1 MVEPYGSLRS
11 LVNLIGDTP
20 YLSSIKLNYK
30 VNSMAKATTTT
41 PKRTRRTKAEVQQE
55 FEFIQQETSDSVAI
69 SSKQSEFAKLHE
81 QEIREAVN
89 EVGIDSVAQ
98 KISNLNVEISKTLS
112 DLSEKMM
119 AEVNLLAKVREAIHL
134 EKQELDRLHKIDVSL
149 LAIDQLVEDY
159 QTQKMVLE
167 NEIEQT
173 RTSWEEEQKLRE
185 KKIKE
190 EEDSLKKNRQRENDE
205 YEYKKNLERKK
216 EQDKHEE
223 DVRQRDKKNREQQ
236 ESLEKNWKEREAV
249 LKTQEE
255 ELAQLRKEAT
265 SYPDKLKKEIDR
277 ATIDA
282 IKQTEQRIAQEKILL
297 ERDREMEKKVAE
309 LKIKALEEAIAQ
321 QQAQITLLQS
331 RLEDATRQVQDIAV
345 KAIEGASGSKALG
358 HINQI
363 AMEQAKN
370 RASSV

>member
-1 MVEPYGSLRS
+1 
-11 LVNLIGDTP
+11 
-20 YLSSIKLNYK
+20 
-30 VNSMAKATTTT
+30 MAKATTTT

-55 FEFIQQETSDSVAI
+55 FEAIQQEANDSVAI
-69 SSKQSEFAKLHE
+69 SPKQSEFAKLHS

-98 KISNLNVEISKTLS
+98 TISNLNVEISKTLS

-119 AEVNLLAKVREAIHL
+119 TEVNLLAKVREAIHL

-149 LAIDQLVEDY
+149 LAVDQLVEDY
-159 QTQKMVLE
+159 QTQKMALE

-173 RTSWEEEQKLRE
+173 RTIWEEEQKLRE

-190 EEDSLKKNRQRENDE
+190 EEESLKKNRQRENDE

-236 ESLEKNWKEREAV
+236 ESLEKNWKEREAT

-255 ELAQLRKEAT
+255 ELSQLRKEAA

-282 IKQTEQRIAQEKILL
+282 IKQTEQRIAQEKTLL

-309 LKIKALEEAIAQ
+309 LKIKALEETIAQ

-370 RASSV
+370 RASSI

>member
-1 MVEPYGSLRS
+1 
-11 LVNLIGDTP
+11 
-20 YLSSIKLNYK
+20 
-30 VNSMAKATTTT
+30 MAKATTTT

-55 FEFIQQETSDSVAI
+55 FEAIQQEANDSVAI
-69 SSKQSEFAKLHE
+69 SPKQSEFTKLHE

-119 AEVNLLAKVREAIHL
+119 TEVNLLAKVREAIHL

-149 LAIDQLVEDY
+149 LAVDQLVEDY
-159 QTQKMVLE
+159 QSQKMALE

-185 KKIKE
+185 KKTKE
-190 EEDSLKKNRQRENDE
+190 EEDSLKKNRQRENDD

-236 ESLEKNWKEREAV
+236 ENLEKNWKEREAT
-249 LKTQEE
+249 LKAQEE
-255 ELAQLRKEAT
+255 ELTQLRKEAT
-265 SYPDKLKKEIDR
+265 SYPDKLKREIDK
-277 ATIDA
+277 AVIDA
-282 IKQTEQRIAQEKILL
+282 IKQTEQRIAQEKTLL

-309 LKIKALEEAIAQ
+309 LKIKALEETIAQ

-370 RASSV
+370 RASSI

>member
-1 MVEPYGSLRS
+1 
-11 LVNLIGDTP
+11 
-20 YLSSIKLNYK
+20 
-30 VNSMAKATTTT
+30 MAKATTTT

-55 FEFIQQETSDSVAI
+55 FEVIQQEANDSVAI
-69 SSKQSEFAKLHE
+69 SPKQSEFAKLHE

-89 EVGIDSVAQ
+89 EVGIDNVAQ

-119 AEVNLLAKVREAIHL
+119 ADVNLLAKIREAIHL

-149 LAIDQLVEDY
+149 LAVDQLVEDY
-159 QTQKMVLE
+159 HAQNLTLE
-167 NEIEQT
+167 NEIDQM

-190 EEDSLKKNRQRENDE
+190 EEDFLKKSRQRESDE

-216 EQDKHEE
+216 EQDKYEE
-223 DVRQRDKKNREQQ
+223 DVRQRDRKNREQQ
-236 ESLEKNWKEREAV
+236 ESLEKNWKEREVA
-249 LKTQEE
+249 LKAQEE
-255 ELAQLRKEAT
+255 ELSQLRKEVT

-277 ATIDA
+277 AAIDA
-282 IKQTEQRIAQEKILL
+282 IKQTEQRIGQEKILL

-309 LKIKALEEAIAQ
+309 LKIKALEETIAQ

-370 RASSV
+370 RVSSV

>member
-1 MVEPYGSLRS
+1 
-11 LVNLIGDTP
+11 
-20 YLSSIKLNYK
+20 
-30 VNSMAKATTTT
+30 MAKATTTT
-41 PKRTRRTKAEVQQE
+41 PKRTRRNKAEVQQE
-55 FEFIQQETSDSVAI
+55 FEAIQQEANDSVAI
-69 SSKQSEFAKLHE
+69 SPKQSEFTKLHE
-81 QEIREAVN
+81 QEIRETVN

-98 KISNLNVEISKTLS
+98 KISNLNIEISKTLS

-119 AEVNLLAKVREAIHL
+119 TEVNLLAKVREAIHL

-149 LAIDQLVEDY
+149 LAVDQLVEDY
-159 QTQKMVLE
+159 QSQKMALE

-190 EEDSLKKNRQRENDE
+190 EEESLKKNRQRENDE

-216 EQDKHEE
+216 EQDKYEE
-223 DVRQRDKKNREQQ
+223 DVQQRDKKNREQQ
-236 ESLEKNWKEREAV
+236 ESLEKNWKEREVA

-282 IKQTEQRIAQEKILL
+282 IKQTEQRIAQEKTLL
-297 ERDREMEKKVAE
+297 ERDREMEKKMAE
-309 LKIKALEEAIAQ
+309 LKIKALEETIAQ

-370 RASSV
+370 RTSSI